1 MADEPIE
8 FMGRIGATPS
18 PEHEKIVR
26 ETAGKIL
33 LMLNEVG
40 GAYTPDILGTVLLS
54 SFMSQTD
61 PVHAFNLITQN
72 VASGIRQILTPV
84 QGNA

>member
-1 MADEPIE
+1 
-8 FMGRIGATPS
+8 
-18 PEHEKIVR
+18 
-26 ETAGKIL
+26 
-33 LMLNEVG
+33 MLNEVG